1 MPKIF
6 LIMNTIKVKDKFF
19 APYIPQEKIEAAI
32 RQTAQQINDD
42 YKDKNPLFLVV
53 LTGAF
58 MFAGELMKHVN
69 IPCRICFIKLTS
81 YSGTTSTE
89 EVKQILGLTTDVENE
104 DIIIVEDI
112 VDTGNTMKKLTD
124 MLLEKKAKT
133 IEICSMLSKPDVL
146 QYKDMKPK
154 YVSMEIPNEFILGY
168 GLDYYELGRNLKD
181 IYKIQ
186 N

>member
-112 VDTGNTMKKLTD
+112 VDTGLTMQSLRKQ
-124 MLLEKKAKT
+124 LLALDVNSL
-133 IEICSMLSKPDVL
+133 EIAVLMFKPHKF
-146 QYKDMKPK
+146 QCNYC
-154 YVSMEIPNEFILGY
+154 I
-168 GLDYYELGRNLKD
+168 
-181 IYKIQ
+181 
-186 N
+186 